1 MKTTARQCGQNGRKS
16 HPGSK
21 HTFSQRTKSSRQDSN
36 LTAPTISAALLF
48 RLFLVQWLFPVCF
61 SWGDLVDPL
70 MLFSRLGGVARH
82 HFIVVDNRSSD
93 QWNLAHVDPSLP
105 RASTACVLRH
115 YAASVLIYSVLL
127 AFLHLNPWFKSLLR
141 SAVGSFTVAH
151 VYYIVYG
158 GYVVLAP
165 IILLLARPSSLWNS
179 KNVMVVAYV
188 ARFIGSVFS
197 VRPTSEKLSWAP
209 TYAEKHALMF
219 LVIKLI
225 YGPLMIS
232 SAFFSFNQLQG
243 AISFLDRAANL
254 LQSMDGAYR
263 VLVPGV
269 FFLDSALFCFG
280 YHMEAGFLRN
290 RVRYVE
296 TSLPALAVCLM
307 CYPPFNQFTVSLFG
321 PSNYNENI
329 LFLGD
334 LRNPLTWILRGMAA
348 FFLIILLASSYS
360 LFTRAS
366 NLTNRGIVTWGAYAI
381 VRHPG
386 YTAKN
391 LFWFTTML
399 PIFFNINPQ
408 APQFSWLAYFM
419 FCATT
424 LMGFV
429 AWTTIYILR
438 ALTEEKLLRRD
449 PDYIAYCQKVKYR
462 FIPGLV

>member
-1 MKTTARQCGQNGRKS
+1 MVS
-16 HPGSK
+16 
-21 HTFSQRTKSSRQDSN
+21 
-36 LTAPTISAALLF
+36 
-48 RLFLVQWLFPVCF
+48 
-61 SWGDLVDPL
+61 
-70 MLFSRLGGVARH
+70 
-82 HFIVVDNRSSD
+82 NRSSD
-93 QWNLAHVDPSLP
+93 HWNLAQVDPSLP
-105 RASTACVLRH
+105 RASTECVFRH
-115 YAASVLIYSVLL
+115 YAASVLIYSILL
-127 AFLHLNPWFKSLLR
+127 AFLHLNPWFKGLLHSSIGSL
-141 SAVGSFTVAH
+141 TVAH
-151 VYYIVYG
+151 VYYLLFGSYL
-158 GYVVLAP
+158 VLAP
-165 IILLLARPSSLWNS
+165 VILLLARPSSLWNS
-179 KNVMVVAYV
+179 KNVMVLAYA
-188 ARFIGSVFS
+188 ARLVRGIFS
-197 VRPTSEKLSWAP
+197 IRPPSEERSWAP

-219 LVIKLI
+219 LVIKLV
-225 YGPLMIS
+225 YGPLMFS

-243 AISFLDRAANL
+243 AITFLDRAENL
-254 LQSMDGAYR
+254 LQSMDGIYR

-334 LRNPLTWILRGMAA
+334 LHNPMTWMLRGMAVL
-348 FFLIILLASSYS
+348 FLLMLLSSSYS

-366 NLTNRGIVTWGAYAI
+366 NLTNRGIVTWGMYAI

-391 LFWFTTML
+391 LFWLTTMV

-408 APQFSWLAYFM
+408 APQFSWMAYFM

-429 AWTTIYILR
+429 AWSTIYILR
-438 ALTEEKLLRRD
+438 ALTEEKLLSRD
-449 PDYIAYCQKVKYR
+449 PDYLAYCQKVKYR
-462 FIPGLV
+462 FIPGLI